1 MSSIPDRSLYIVG
14 GGYATGDDIGRVE
27 IATAT
32 LMIHIHEGRATV
44 LWNGEPWI
52 ESVDPS
58 IVAAVFVFLAGP
70 VDGEPVVL
78 AEHIDE
84 AAKCGWT
91 FASQR
96 QPA

>member
-1 MSSIPDRSLYIVG
+1 MSSIPDRLLYFVG
-14 GGYATGDDIGRVE
+14 GGYQQGDDIGRVE
-27 IATAT
+27 IGTAT
-32 LMIHIHEGRATV
+32 LMIRIHEGRASV

-58 IVAAVFVFLAGP
+58 VAAAVFVFLAGP
-70 VDGEPVVL
+70 VAGDAVVL
-78 AEHIDE
+78 AEHVDE
-84 AAKCGWT
+84 AAKSGWT